1 MEFQPNL
8 EQNHTYYLMIPLQ
21 KENVCT
27 YLKKY
32 RVWPTKIGHNSDKKK
47 VSINISCPDVINK
60 KISPEIPYFN
70 LKDSLTHNK

>member
-60 KISPEIPYFN
+60 NCESGDPLFQSKR
-70 LKDSLTHNK
+70 LTHNK